1 MKEFLLKNIAWII
14 GLFVVLLI
22 GSGVWAVTYLT
33 PKIELIG
40 ETPINIVVYNKY
52 EEKGARAW
60 YGSNDISDNI
70 SIDGQVDVDKIGAYE
85 IRYSI
90 INIFLKANISR
101 IVNVIDN
108 IKPEITLIGGSE
120 IKLCPEEEF
129 KELGYTAIDN
139 YDGVISGKV
148 SVKVNSDE
156 VVYEV
161 SDASNNI
168 ATVIRKLDRNDKEAP
183 TIKLLGSN
191 KVYLTVGSKYVERG
205 YTVTD
210 AYDKLIAEKAK
221 IIGVVNTAVAGTY
234 VLTYEAS
241 DCSGNYAKVSRTV
254 VVSNP
259 VPKPAPT
266 PPTPPAGGGTAGSGS
281 TIYLTFDDG
290 SSYLTPQI
298 LDILKS
304 EGVKATFFVLGTR
317 RNDAVWQRMV
327 NEGHTIALHSDTHI
341 YSQIYSS
348 VNAYYADLYAVR
360 DKVKVATGV
369 DSKIL
374 RFPGGSSNVVS
385 KNYSVGIMSYLVA
398 DVQAKGYHYFDW
410 NISSVDTGNLTSS
423 QIYSNVVSKLGSGST
438 YVVLM
443 HDISGNDSTR
453 DSLRSIISYA
463 KGRGYKFSNITL
475 STPQIHHSVAN

>member
-1 MKEFLLKNIAWII
+1 MKEFLLKYIFWLI
-14 GLFVVLLI
+14 GLFLFMVI
-22 GSGVWAVTYLT
+22 SSGIWGLAYLT

-60 YGSNDISDNI
+60 YGNHDISDDI
-70 SIDGQVDVDKIGAYE
+70 SIDGQVDVDKLGTYE
-85 IRYSI
+85 VRYSI
-90 INIFLKANISR
+90 INIFLKANVTR

-108 IKPEITLIGGSE
+108 IKPEITLIGGTE
-120 IKLCPEEEF
+120 IKLCPDEEF
-129 KELGYTAIDN
+129 KELGYTAVDN
-139 YDGVISGKV
+139 YDGVISNKV
-148 SVKVNSDE
+148 TVKVYSDE

-161 SDASNNI
+161 SDTSNN
-168 ATVIRKLDRNDKEAP
+168 TVTIIRKLDRNDKEAP
-183 TIKLLGSN
+183 IIKLLGSD

-205 YTVTD
+205 YTITD
-210 AYDKLIAEKAK
+210 AYDKLIAEKVK
-221 IIGVVNTAVAGTY
+221 IIGTVNTAVAGTY
-234 VLTYEAS
+234 VLTYEAT
-241 DCSGNYAKVSRTV
+241 DCSGNYAKANRTV

-259 VPKPAPT
+259 IPKPAPT
-266 PPTPPAGGGTAGSGS
+266 PPAAGGTAGSGS

-317 RNDAVWQRMV
+317 RNDAVWQRIV

-348 VNAYYADLYAVR
+348 VDAYYTDLYAVR
-360 DKVKVATGV
+360 DKVKAATGV

-410 NISSVDTGNLTSS
+410 NISSVDTANLTSS

-453 DSLRSIISYA
+453 DSLKSIISYA
-463 KGRGYKFSNITL
+463 KGRGYKFSNITM
-475 STPQIHHSVAN
+475 STPQIHHNVAN